1 MIDPAGQKVKELP
14 MILKAVDDNLFVNE
28 QNFFEKY
35 NAFDKDRD
43 GYVSMNDVKKKMDE
57 LNFLN
62 RAEIDKLV
70 DYLDDEKKG
79 FIDFKQFSC
88 KVKRNM
94 ANNDPFCEEIHRNI
108 MEPNHSQI
116 KRLTRDQ

>member
-1 MIDPAGQKVKELP
+1 
-14 MILKAVDDNLFVNE
+14 
-28 QNFFEKY
+28 
-35 NAFDKDRD
+35 
-43 GYVSMNDVKKKMDE
+43 
-57 LNFLN
+57 
-62 RAEIDKLV
+62 V

-94 ANNDPFCEEIHRNI
+94 ANNDPFGEEIHRNI